1 MVQRYETQFI
11 IRIRLETVASA
22 SLKKS
27 CKMGFEK
34 NKLLTKLVNLK
45 NMEKVTLLVIVRM
58 VLRQP
63 ISEKM
68 EVLKKQI

>member
-1 MVQRYETQFI
+1 
-11 IRIRLETVASA
+11 
-22 SLKKS
+22 
-27 CKMGFEK
+27 MGFEK